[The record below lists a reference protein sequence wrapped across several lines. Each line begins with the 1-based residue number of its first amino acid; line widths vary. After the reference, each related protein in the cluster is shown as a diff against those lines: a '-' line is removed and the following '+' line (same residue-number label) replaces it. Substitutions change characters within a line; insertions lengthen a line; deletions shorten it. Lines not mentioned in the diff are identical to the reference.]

1 MCLDGAGCG
10 LTCRLAAARMAGG
23 GLAWPGAC
31 GRWLPVWLPGI
42 WFATLMFERL
52 RPETDLCASPAS
64 GPVRLSQTVPAVR
77 FAAAGTRAGCRERSV
92 GLELRHSLN

>member
-1 MCLDGAGCG
+1 
-10 LTCRLAAARMAGG
+10 MAGG
-23 GLAWPGAC
+23 GLRLPYAC

-42 WFATLMFERL
+42 WLATLLFERL
-52 RPETDLCASPAS
+52 RPDTDLYASPAS

-77 FAAAGTRAGCRERSV
+77 LAAAGTGAGCRERSA